1 MTYDDALAL
10 VKELCKHL
18 DARSTAVCEADDWYE
33 GRHPIPEP
41 PVNTL
46 ASVDAEARRAFQ
58 EMAANGVTN
67 LLPPI
72 VDVQADGLNVEAFRF
87 GASSISSDVEAQAVW
102 QRNHMDADHGLLI
115 HDALRT
121 GQGMALVWPGPDG
134 KAQITVE
141 DPAQTIVAYE
151 AGSRRMR
158 RAALKRW
165 TDGEYTYATLY
176 TPTEIWKF
184 RSENKASELLD
195 MHGRRFGADGSWIPR
210 EVPGETWPLNS
221 PWGIVPVVEVRAN
234 QRSKACMYGGGSPE
248 FAKQITPQKRM
259 NAATML
265 LLTTM
270 DAQSFRQRWATGW
283 DYPKN
288 DDGSADRETMIRMA
302 ASRVASFTPLE
313 GENVQVGEF
322 AQADF
327 RPFVDIQAMW
337 VKEMAATSGTPPYA
351 FLLGDMINVASD
363 SLARIEGLKVSK
375 MRAHALEL
383 GEALLEILSLAFRIE
398 GNPKANDVTA
408 QVVWREFEER
418 TATEQANL
426 AVLAKSLGAPLEAV
440 FAMFPGVSQIE
451 AKRWVTEAIAD
462 SLRDAVVN
470 PPVTTP
476 QTPPA
481 AAVTEPTPVA

>member
-1 MTYDDALAL
+1 MLTYDDALAL
-10 VKELCKHL
+10 VKELCVRL
-18 DARSTAVCEADDWYE
+18 DERARAVSEADDWYE
-33 GRHPIPEP
+33 GRHPVPEP

-46 ASVDAEARRAFQ
+46 ATVDGEARRAFV
-58 EMAANGVTN
+58 EMARNGVTN

-87 GASSISSDVEAQAVW
+87 GGSAISSDVEAQAVW

-121 GQGMALVWPGPDG
+121 GQGMALVWPGMDG
-134 KAQITVE
+134 RAQITVE
-141 DPAQTIVAYE
+141 DPAQTIVMYE
-151 AGSRRMR
+151 AGSRRNR

-165 TDGEYTYATLY
+165 TDDAYSYVTLY
-176 TPTEIWKF
+176 TPDAIWKF
-184 RSENKASELLD
+184 RSEHKASDLLD
-195 MHGRRFGADGSWIPR
+195 SNGRRFGSDGSWIPR
-210 EVPGETWPLNS
+210 EVTGEPWPLLN
-221 PWGIVPVVEVRAN
+221 PWRIVPVVEVRAN
-234 QRSKACMYGGGSPE
+234 QRSRASLYGGGAAE
-248 FAKQITPQKRM
+248 FAKQLTPQRRM

-270 DAQSFRQRWATGW
+270 EAQSFRQRWATGW
-283 DYPKN
+283 DYPRN
-288 DDGSADRETMIRMA
+288 DDGSPNREQMIRMA

-313 GENVQVGEF
+313 GEKVQVGEF

-375 MRAHALEL
+375 MRAHSLEL
-383 GEALLEILSLAFRIE
+383 GEALLEILSLAFRME
-398 GNPKANDVTA
+398 DNPKADDVTA

-426 AVLAKSLGAPLEAV
+426 AVLAKSLGAPLGAV
-440 FAMFPGVSQIE
+440 FAMFPGVSQVE
-451 AKRWVTEAIAD
+451 AQRWVTESIAD
-462 SLRDAVVN
+462 TLRAAVVA
-470 PPVTTP
+470 P
-476 QTPPA
+476 TPPQEA
-481 AAVTEPTPVA
+481 PVAPVTEPTPVA